1 MNNFIRTKE
10 MIEKTVSDYKR
21 KFEENGMVFDNT
33 TEMIFR
39 AGIVHG
45 MSLAG
50 IMLTE
55 MDNLVDIVM
64 GEESE
69 DEQ

>member
-1 MNNFIRTKE
+1 MNDFTHTKE
-10 MIEKTVSDYKR
+10 MIEKTINDYKI

-33 TEMIFR
+33 AEILFR
-39 AGIVHG
+39 SGIVHG

-55 MDNLVDIVM
+55 MDNLVDIVL
-64 GEESE
+64 GEEKE
-69 DEQ
+69 DE